1 MFKRAAHRRL
11 VAWLGI
17 AAMLLVVVMP
27 LVSRSMPNHVGMD
40 MEMGCHMGMMHGAH
54 HHMPCSPQDPDD
66 PTAHC
71 GYCTLLT
78 HTPVAAFDV
87 PVVTVAA
94 LLPALSPQTTTPQSA
109 PTTPWLSARPRGPPR
124 IV

>member
-1 MFKRAAHRRL
+1 MFRRPAHRRF

-40 MEMGCHMGMMHGAH
+40 MGCHMGMMHGAH

-87 PVVTVAA
+87 PVVSVAA
-94 LLPALSPQTTTPQSA
+94 LLPALSPQTTTLQSE

-124 IV
+124 TV